1 MGVTNRLQDRFQN
14 RQHMRVLSTRDHQDR
29 VHVSPVTKS
38 RTAAQEV
45 STPMEN
51 SIAPDSRCVSEAAS
65 TRTGHS
71 IKTHTVTLVSKPCA
85 PSVHKRCCAR
95 TLSHE
100 PLIALWSDAEPSGQ
114 SRSVENMRLH
124 RSMNRKSSPCNLCM
138 GSGTICQ
145 QAGCANQCSQSLIP
159 HTG

>member
-1 MGVTNRLQDRFQN
+1 MDVTNRLQDRFQN

-51 SIAPDSRCVSEAAS
+51 SIAPDSRCVSEAAT

-71 IKTHTVTLVSKPCA
+71 IKTHLVTLVSKPCA
-85 PSVHKRCCAR
+85 PSVPQAPLCAHASLMSR
-95 TLSHE
+95 SL
-100 PLIALWSDAEPSGQ
+100 PLWSE
-114 SRSVENMRLH
+114 
-124 RSMNRKSSPCNLCM
+124 
-138 GSGTICQ
+138 
-145 QAGCANQCSQSLIP
+145 SQR
-159 HTG
+159 